1 MPYHEQASVRLAA
14 SSDAV
19 FAFIDDP
26 VRLSG
31 HMRKRSLLMGGNRM
45 NVETDALKGR
55 APGSRT
61 RLSGRLFGLELE
73 VQTEVVE
80 RNPPRTKAWR
90 SVGEP
95 RLLVIGP
102 YAMSVTIEPLSGGCG
117 ATVAIDYELP
127 GRRLLF
133 AMALARVYARWCVR
147 RMVLDITAAFP
158 AMRPAVELQR

>member
-1 MPYHEQASVRLAA
+1 
-14 SSDAV
+14 
-19 FAFIDDP
+19 
-26 VRLSG
+26 
-31 HMRKRSLLMGGNRM
+31 M

-73 VQTEVVE
+73 VETEVVE

-102 YAMSVTIEPLSGGCG
+102 YAMSVTIEALASGCA
-117 ATVAIDYELP
+117 ATVAIGYKLP
-127 GRRLLF
+127 RRRRLLF
-133 AMALARVYARWCVR
+133 PGALARMYARWCVR

-158 AMRPAVELQR
+158 PKGPAAELR

>member
-1 MPYHEQASVRLAA
+1 
-14 SSDAV
+14 
-19 FAFIDDP
+19 
-26 VRLSG
+26 
-31 HMRKRSLLMGGNRM
+31 M

-61 RLSGRLFGLELE
+61 GLSGRLFGLELE

-80 RNPPRTKAWR
+80 RTPPRTKAWR

-117 ATVAIDYELP
+117 ATVAIDYERP
-127 GRRLLF
+127 SRRRLLF
-133 AMALARVYARWCVR
+133 AMELARVYARGCVR
-147 RMVLDITAAFP
+147 RMVLDITAALP
-158 AMRPAVELQR
+158 AMRPAVELR